1 MRGSYRV
8 NYGEIL
14 QEIRYTQ
21 QKIEVLRIKDPESR
35 LIPYLQG
42 RLSLLPEL
50 QTKTRLL
57 EDRAI
62 ALPMPDCSDTAEILQ
77 NELDNLK
84 EQLKNQAEFADMRS
98 MIEHPEDWIG
108 LR

>member
-1 MRGSYRV
+1 M
-8 NYGEIL
+8 NYAEIL
-14 QEIRYTQ
+14 QEIQYTQ
-21 QKIEVLRIKDPESR
+21 QKIEALRIKDPEGP
-35 LIPYLQG
+35 LIYYLQG

-62 ALPMPDCSDTAEILQ
+62 FYSMPDCSDTEKILQ

-84 EQLKNQAEFADMRS
+84 EQLKNQAELTNMRS